1 MERKKVDLHLI
12 ERAVLVFLH
21 FQCVKDGL
29 LDFEIGEL
37 QEYVGPLASNNVV
50 ELIVDELVENGSL
63 TRTVHSNDLDEEF
76 YFFRISTEGLSRAQ
90 SMQKS
95 AYEKILN
102 QIADAEAER
111 KENETPEE
119 LGSDSKSGDETAS
132 SFDTWEPLPIEREAP
147 EYVEAVSKSED
158 ALKVIEGDNGYADSE
173 PEERNHI
180 VWAVGAG
187 VNALKEGLITKQ
199 QVDSLLLAPLRR
211 VVERLKKG
219 IAVEAAR
226 AAVQAIVEWLKGL
239 L

>member
-1 MERKKVDLHLI
+1 MERKKVDLHLT

-76 YFFRISTEGLSRAQ
+76 YFFRIFTEGLSRAQ

-147 EYVEAVSKSED
+147 E
-158 ALKVIEGDNGYADSE
+158 
-173 PEERNHI
+173 
-180 VWAVGAG
+180 
-187 VNALKEGLITKQ
+187 
-199 QVDSLLLAPLRR
+199 
-211 VVERLKKG
+211 
-219 IAVEAAR
+219 
-226 AAVQAIVEWLKGL
+226 
-239 L
+239 